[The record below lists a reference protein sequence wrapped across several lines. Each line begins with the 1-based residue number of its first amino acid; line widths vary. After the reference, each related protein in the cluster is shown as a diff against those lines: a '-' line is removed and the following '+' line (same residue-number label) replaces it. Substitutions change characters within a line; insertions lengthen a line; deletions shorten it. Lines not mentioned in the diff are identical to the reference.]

1 MSTIN
6 FNANEVEPSTGYDPI
21 PAGKYQAVIT
31 ESEMK
36 PTRTGNGQYLQL
48 EFEIIEGEYKN
59 RKVWDS
65 RSSRA
70 NTRTGRSGRG

>member
-36 PTRTGNGQYLQL
+36 PTKTETGSISSWN
-48 EFEIIEGEYKN
+48 
-59 RKVWDS
+59 S
-65 RSSRA
+65 RSLRA
-70 NTRTGRSGRG
+70 NTRTEKSGRG

>member
-21 PAGKYQAVIT
+21 PAGKFQAVIT

-36 PTRTGNGQYLQL
+36 PTRPGNGQ
-48 EFEIIEGEYKN
+48 
-59 RKVWDS
+59 
-65 RSSRA
+65 
-70 NTRTGRSGRG
+70 